1 MVSGHLKVKGLPT
14 ECSIGLYIYIYTG
27 IIPSCTTGTYSEI
40 MGNLIENVLR
50 DVVLESVPG
59 NGHVCAQ
66 SVQMICILCMYRE
79 ACIYSKDSLQA
90 ILYVCSIG

>member
-1 MVSGHLKVKGLPT
+1 
-14 ECSIGLYIYIYTG
+14 
-27 IIPSCTTGTYSEI
+27 
-40 MGNLIENVLR
+40 MGNLIETVLQ
-50 DVVLESVPG
+50 DVVLESVHR